1 MTSRRNSS
9 AGVYRVGVAC
19 EEDAV
24 ELVEMGLDRFW
35 REDVVEVVEVVL
47 DRFWREDV
55 VGVVDVGLDQLN
67 GV

>member
-1 MTSRRNSS
+1 MQRRNSS

-19 EEDAV
+19 EADIVGVV
-24 ELVEMGLDRFW
+24 EVGLDRFW
-35 REDVVEVVEVVL
+35 REDVVEMVEMGL
-47 DRFWREDV
+47 DRFWLKDK